1 MAIDTIDYVTGIGNT
16 RAIRVALKSVK
27 IDKKWPKMTH
37 FSNVLDNIS
46 GTQARTNLKI
56 RYPSGDGLLPA
67 TATTISFICLNLKRS
82 SPNNETVSKWCRFRY
97 FSTF

>member
-1 MAIDTIDYVTGIGNT
+1 
-16 RAIRVALKSVK
+16 
-27 IDKKWPKMTH
+27 MTH
-37 FSNVLDNIS
+37 FSNIFDNIS

-67 TATTISFICLNLKRS
+67 TTATISFVCPYLKRS
-82 SPNNETVSKWCRFRY
+82 SPNNETVSKWRRFRY